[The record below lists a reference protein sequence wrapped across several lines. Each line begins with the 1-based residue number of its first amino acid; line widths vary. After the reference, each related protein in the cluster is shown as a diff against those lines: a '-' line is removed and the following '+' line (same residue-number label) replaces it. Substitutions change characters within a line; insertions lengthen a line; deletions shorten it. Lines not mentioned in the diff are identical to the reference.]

1 MAGIKSLGLK
11 DAQRMVDAMVEYS
24 EKKGLNMSVAVV
36 DATDTLV
43 SFARMDAA
51 SPLTTRV
58 CVNKAHTAL
67 DTRRDTKDIIEGLNT
82 NQKDPDH
89 FLRWG
94 DPRFSPILGGV
105 LVKSSDG
112 AIVGA
117 VGTSG
122 AVATMDEEVARVGA
136 EAYRES

>member
-1 MAGIKSLGLK
+1 MAAIKSLGLK
-11 DAQRMVDAMVEYS
+11 EAQRMVDAMVEFS

-43 SFARMDAA
+43 SFARMDEA

-58 CVNKAHTAL
+58 SVNKAHTAL
-67 DTRRDTKDIIEGLNT
+67 ELRRDTAEIIERLKT
-82 NQKDPDH
+82 NQKDPYH

-117 VGTSG
+117 IGTSG
-122 AVATMDEEVARVGA
+122 AVATMDEEVARAGA
-136 EAYRES
+136 AAYREF

>member
-1 MAGIKSLGLK
+1 MAEIKSLSLK
-11 DAQRMVDAMVEYS
+11 EAQRMVDAMVEFS
-24 EKKGLNMSVAVV
+24 KKEGLNMSVAVV

-43 SFARMDAA
+43 SFASMDDA

-58 CVNKAHTAL
+58 CINKAHTAL
-67 DTRRDTKDIIEGLNT
+67 ELRRDTAEIIERLRT
-82 NQKDPDH
+82 NQKDPYH

-105 LVKSSDG
+105 LVRSSEGALVG
-112 AIVGA
+112 AI
-117 VGTSG
+117 GTSG

-136 EAYRES
+136 AAYSES